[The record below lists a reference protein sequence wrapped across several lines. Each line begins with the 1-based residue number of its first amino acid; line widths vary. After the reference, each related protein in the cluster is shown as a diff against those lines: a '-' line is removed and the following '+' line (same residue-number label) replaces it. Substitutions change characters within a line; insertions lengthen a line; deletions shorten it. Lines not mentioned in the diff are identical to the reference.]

1 MRASARKSSPERR
14 RNLNLHKIPHTRHSM
29 PGSHKVFRTIFG
41 SKRKKGAERLIVLLV
56 LPLLSILTIAIVFLL
71 LHEGKKVPH
80 ETVSAENPTQRPTEP
95 QPSLEPAALLQ
106 KLAEAEA
113 LEEHGDFAAAETA
126 FAELTISNQES
137 DRAWGGLGRSLL
149 ATKQYQQAVLAL
161 DHACRL
167 NVVEARHF
175 AARGDARR
183 AMNDLKHAIRD
194 FRDALSLDPSNV
206 QTSNTILFL
215 VLEIGDASLFD
226 RTLVKIRQ
234 ADPETETKWILALA
248 ASQMRT
254 GTNEEALAL
263 LKKAREILPP
273 AQYQKLLA
281 DRIFSGERSQN
292 LIQTANQGVSP

>member
-1 MRASARKSSPERR
+1 MA
-14 RNLNLHKIPHTRHSM
+14 
-29 PGSHKVFRTIFG
+29 GSHKVFRTIFG
-41 SKRKKGAERLIVLLV
+41 SKKKKGAERIIVFLV
-56 LPLLSILTIAIVFLL
+56 LPLLSILTLAIVFLL

-80 ETVSAENPTQRPTEP
+80 EAVSDEKAPERPTEL

-106 KLAEAEA
+106 KLVEAEA
-113 LEEHGDFAAAETA
+113 LEERGDFVAAETA
-126 FAELTISNQES
+126 FAALTISNQES

-167 NVVEARHF
+167 NVIEARHF

-183 AMNDLKHAIRD
+183 AMNDPKHAIRD
-194 FRDALSLDPSNV
+194 FRDALSLDPSNA

-215 VLEIGDASLFD
+215 VLEIGDAGLFD
-226 RTLVKIRQ
+226 RTLEKIRQ
-234 ADPETETKWILALA
+234 ADPEAETKWILALA
-248 ASQMRT
+248 ASQIRT
-254 GTNEEALAL
+254 GTSEEAVAI

-273 AQYQKLLA
+273 SQYQKLLA
-281 DRIFSGERSQN
+281 DRIFSDERSQN